1 MACACALH
9 VHGCAIL
16 LHSPLSVDRHADWLN
31 IPPPAVLASDENVS
45 QRHQPRADLKV
56 HQREQVGQPAPAAEA
71 MDEAEAEAAAAAAV
85 VGREHDLPAA
95 VKRVTCIGGVLRLP
109 NE

>member
-1 MACACALH
+1 MCTACAL
-9 VHGCAIL
+9 L
-16 LHSPLSVDRHADWLN
+16 PHSPLSVENRHADWLN
-31 IPPPAVLASDENVS
+31 VPPPAVLASDKRVS

-56 HQREQVGQPAPAAEA
+56 HQQEQVGQPAPAAEA
-71 MDEAEAEAAAAAAV
+71 MEEAEAAAAATAAAAAAAV
-85 VGREHDLPAA
+85 VGREQLPAA

>member
-1 MACACALH
+1 MYICSP
-9 VHGCAIL
+9 
-16 LHSPLSVDRHADWLN
+16 HSPLSVENRHADWLN
-31 IPPPAVLASDENVS
+31 VPPPAVLASDERVS

-56 HQREQVGQPAPAAEA
+56 HQQEQVGQPAPAAEA
-71 MDEAEAEAAAAAAV
+71 VEEAEAATAAAAVAAAAV
-85 VGREHDLPAA
+85 VGHEHDLLAT